1 MVAVC
6 GVVTV
11 KQKPFTSQ
19 EIRKIGQDFDS
30 NWDQDGADDHDD
42 HDDHNDHDDHD
53 DHGDHDG
60 HGDAEEEDKEVDTF
74 GVGLKSDA
82 KAWHGNMKYGTFEI
96 PPRL

>member
-19 EIRKIGQDFDS
+19 EIRKIGEDFDS
-30 NWDQDGADDHDD
+30 NWDQDGANGHD
-42 HDDHNDHDDHD
+42 DHDDHD

>member
-30 NWDQDGADDHDD
+30 NWDQDGADGHD
-42 HDDHNDHDDHD
+42 DHDDHD
-53 DHGDHDG
+53 DHGDHGG
-60 HGDAEEEDKEVDTF
+60 HGDAGEED
-74 GVGLKSDA
+74 
-82 KAWHGNMKYGTFEI
+82 
-96 PPRL
+96 

>member
-11 KQKPFTSQ
+11 KLKPFTSQ

-30 NWDQDGADDHDD
+30 NWDQDGADGRDD
-42 HDDHNDHDDHD
+42 HDDHGDHDDHDDHD

-60 HGDAEEEDKEVDTF
+60 PGDAEEED
-74 GVGLKSDA
+74 
-82 KAWHGNMKYGTFEI
+82 
-96 PPRL
+96 